1 MSKQKTAML
10 DLKEDLIET
19 IKTSNEALENIENE
33 EIKAACQNA
42 VSITL
47 NTIIKRIDDEM
58 FEMERN
64 QMRKIYNQGG
74 TWASEIGSEEF
85 FNQDYTQSSE

>member
-19 IKTSNEALENIENE
+19 IKTSNEVLENIENE

-85 FNQDYTQSSE
+85 FNQNYTQSSE

>member
-19 IKTSNEALENIENE
+19 IKTSNEVLENIENE

-74 TWASEIGSEEF
+74 TLASEIGSEEF